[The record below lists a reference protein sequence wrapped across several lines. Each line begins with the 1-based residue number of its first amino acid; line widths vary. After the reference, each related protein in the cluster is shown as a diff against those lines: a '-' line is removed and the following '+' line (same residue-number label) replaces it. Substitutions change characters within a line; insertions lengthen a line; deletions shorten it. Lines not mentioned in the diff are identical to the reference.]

1 MTSTISDTGWGL
13 LESAERHEIYLTAG
27 TSDGEHVMHWPR
39 TDALAASE
47 CDDPGGPAPAT
58 ARLTEYGPGT
68 VEVVTY
74 LRRTGILGLTPV
86 SRDDLRVYRVVPTEA
101 GRVLLAE
108 HRIGGER

>member
-1 MTSTISDTGWGL
+1 MTAPRPGL
-13 LESAERHEIYLTAG
+13 LETAERHEIYLTAG
-27 TSDGEHVMHWPR
+27 TSDGEHVMHWP
-39 TDALAASE
+39 
-47 CDDPGGPAPAT
+47 AT
-58 ARLTEYGPGT
+58 ARLTEYGPDT